1 MLSRH
6 QTSWLVE
13 HAVLSL
19 VLMAVGT
26 LTLGTGTG
34 LAQQPY
40 DPQFAVAPE
49 QLPAPQ
55 GPLVT
60 EVRITGNETV
70 KEDTVLSY
78 LRTRKDRL
86 YDPETLQAD
95 KRRLTSSG
103 LFREVRIYTQ
113 QAAEGMV
120 VTFEVFERPTIRAI
134 EFRGNRGITDRTLLK
149 QCGLKVGDSMN
160 FYAIE
165 EARRKIEDYY
175 RSKGFPKAEISI
187 IEGNEPEHRSA
198 VFGVAEGTLQRIEKV
213 EFVGNTFVSAK
224 RLETQI
230 QSKPGYLYYL
240 LRGKVDRSKIEA
252 DVEKLT
258 AYYRSFGFFKA
269 RIGRELDFDENN
281 KWLTLRF
288 VIDEG
293 PQFVVRNVSVL
304 GNSLFETVALES
316 SLNLHSGEYFNQGK
330 MDRDVNT
337 LRDVYGGQGYIFA
350 DVKAEPRFSFENPG
364 ELDLVYNVTE
374 GEQFR
379 VGKINVHIAGEFPH
393 TRESVILDRLSIRP
407 GDIVDIREV
416 RSSERRLKSSQLFE
430 TDPQSGKEPRVVIKP
445 PDLNDTGG
453 IAKQQRPGTVRGQS
467 PDPNE
472 LDIDIY
478 VDPVPDPS
486 EPRQFSP
493 SPYGPL
499 PYGPSR

>member
-1 MLSRH
+1 MPSRNP
-6 QTSWLVE
+6 TSWLVE
-13 HAVLSL
+13 RVVLSL
-19 VLMAVGT
+19 ALLAFGTCVGQ
-26 LTLGTGTG
+26 
-34 LAQQPY
+34 AQSPY
-40 DPQFAVAPE
+40 DPQSSVAPE

-55 GPLVT
+55 GPLVAQ
-60 EVRITGNETV
+60 VRITGNETV
-70 KEDTVLSY
+70 KEDTIFSY

-86 YDPETLQAD
+86 FDPETLQAD

-113 QAAEGMV
+113 EAAEGMV
-120 VTFEVFERPTIRAI
+120 VTFEVFERPTIREI
-134 EFRGNRGITDRTLLK
+134 EFRGNRGLTDRTLLK
-149 QCGLKVGDSMN
+149 QCGLKVGDALN

-187 IEGNEPEHRSA
+187 IEGNEAEHRAA
-198 VFGVAEGTLQRIEKV
+198 VFAVAEGPLQRIEKV
-213 EFVGNTFVSAK
+213 EFVGNQFVSGK

-240 LRGKVDRSKIEA
+240 LRGKVDLSKVEA

-269 RIGRELDFDENN
+269 RIGRELDFDDDN

-293 PQFVVRNVSVL
+293 PQFVVRNVSVF
-304 GNSLFETVALES
+304 GNSLFDTPALEG
-316 SLNLHSGEYFNQGK
+316 SLNLQSGQYFNQGK

-350 DVKAEPRFSFENPG
+350 DIKAEPRFSFENPG

-379 VGKINVHIAGEFPH
+379 VGRINVHIAGEFPH

-416 RSSERRLKSSQLFE
+416 RSSERRLKASQLFE
-430 TDPQSGKEPRVVIKP
+430 TDPQTGKEPRVVIRP
-445 PDLNDTGG
+445 PDLNDART
-453 IAKQQRPGTVRGQS
+453 ATQPQSNGTVRGQS
-467 PDPNE
+467 PDYRE

-478 VDPVPDPS
+478 VDPNPLQTERPQS
-486 EPRQFSP
+486 AP
-493 SPYGPL
+493 SPYGTSPYRTST
-499 PYGPSR
+499 YGPLR

>member
-1 MLSRH
+1 MLSRN

-13 HAVLSL
+13 RVVLSL
-19 VLMAVGT
+19 VVMAFGT
-26 LTLGTGTG
+26 SAG
-34 LAQQPY
+34 LAQQPNG
-40 DPQFAVAPE
+40 PQFPAAPG
-49 QLPAPQ
+49 QLPTPQ
-55 GPLVT
+55 EPLVA

-70 KEDTVLSY
+70 KQDTVLSY
-78 LRTRKDRL
+78 LRTRKDRQF
-86 YDPETLQAD
+86 DPETLQAD

-113 QAAEGMV
+113 PAAEGVV

-134 EFRGNRGITDRTLLK
+134 EFRGNRGITERTLLK
-149 QCGLKVGDSMN
+149 QCGLTVGDSLN
-160 FYAIE
+160 FYAIG
-165 EARRKIEDYY
+165 EARRKVEDYY

-187 IEGNEPEHRSA
+187 IEGDQPEHRAA
-198 VFGVAEGTLQRIEKV
+198 VFAVAEGPLQRIEKV

-240 LRGKVDRSKIEA
+240 FRGKVDRSKIEA
-252 DVEKLT
+252 DAEQLT

-269 RIGRELDFDENN
+269 RVGRELEFDDNN

-304 GNSLFETVALES
+304 GNSTFDTAALQA
-316 SLNLHSGEYFNQGK
+316 SLNLQSGQYFQQGK
-330 MDRDVNT
+330 MERDVNT

-379 VGKINVHIAGEFPH
+379 VGRINVHIAGEFPH

-416 RSSERRLKSSQLFE
+416 RSSERRLKASQLFE
-430 TDPQSGKEPRVVIKP
+430 TDPQTGKEPRVVIRP
-445 PDLNDTGG
+445 PDLNDTRT
-453 IAKQQRPGTVRGQS
+453 ATQPPRPGTVRGQS
-467 PDPNE
+467 PDRHQ
-472 LDIDIY
+472 LDIDVY
-478 VDPVPDPS
+478 V
-486 EPRQFSP
+486 EPML
-493 SPYGPL
+493 PL
-499 PYGPSR
+499 FAPTPQGPSR

>member
-13 HAVLSL
+13 RLMLAL
-19 VLMAVGT
+19 VVVAFGT
-26 LTLGTGTG
+26 SASV
-34 LAQQPY
+34 AQPPY
-40 DPQFAVAPE
+40 DPNLPQFSVAPE
-49 QLPAPQ
+49 QLPVPQAQ
-55 GPLVT
+55 GPLVA

-70 KEDTVLSY
+70 KQDTVLSY

-86 YDPETLQAD
+86 YDGETLQAD

-113 QAAEGMV
+113 EAAEGMI
-120 VTFEVFERPTIRAI
+120 VTFEVFERPTIRTI

-149 QCGLKVGDSMN
+149 QCGLTVGDALN

-165 EARRKIEDYY
+165 EARRKVEDYY

-187 IEGNEPEHRSA
+187 VEGNEPEHRAA
-198 VFGVAEGTLQRIEKV
+198 VFAVAEGPLQRIENV
-213 EFVGNTFVSAK
+213 EFVGNTFVSGK

-230 QSKPGYLYYL
+230 QSKPGYFYYL
-240 LRGKVDRSKIEA
+240 FRGKVDQSKIEA

-293 PQFVVRNVSVL
+293 PQFVVRNVSVF
-304 GNSLFETVALES
+304 GNSIFDTPALEG
-316 SLNLHSGEYFNQGK
+316 SLNLQSGQFFQQGK

-337 LRDVYGGQGYIFA
+337 LRDIYGGQGYIFA

-379 VGKINVHIAGEFPH
+379 VGRINVHIAGEFPH

-430 TDPQSGKEPRVVIKP
+430 TDPQTGKEPRVVIRP
-445 PDLNDTGG
+445 PDLNDTRT
-453 IAKQQRPGTVRGQS
+453 ANQPQSSGTVRGQS
-467 PDPNE
+467 PESRE
-472 LDIDIY
+472 LEIDVY
-478 VDPVPDPS
+478 VDPVPS
-486 EPRQFSP
+486 EQRPPPFAP
-493 SPYGPL
+493 TPYVPW
-499 PYGPSR
+499 R

>member
-1 MLSRH
+1 MLSRN
-6 QTSWLVE
+6 QTTSLVE
-13 HAVLSL
+13 RVMLSL
-19 VLMAVGT
+19 VVVAFGT
-26 LTLGTGTG
+26 CAAF
-34 LAQQPY
+34 AQQPFG
-40 DPQFAVAPE
+40 PQPGVASEP
-49 QLPAPQ
+49 LPAPQ
-55 GPLVT
+55 SLLVA

-70 KEDTVLSY
+70 KRDTILSY
-78 LRTRKDRL
+78 LRTRQDRQF
-86 YDPETLQAD
+86 DPETLQAD

-113 QAAEGMV
+113 QAAAGMV
-120 VTFEVFERPTIRAI
+120 VTFEIFERPTIRAI
-134 EFRGNRGITDRTLLK
+134 EFRGNRGLSDRALLK
-149 QCGLKVGDSMN
+149 QCGLAVGDALN

-165 EARRKIEDYY
+165 EARRKIEDHY
-175 RSKGFPKAEISI
+175 RSKGFPKAEITI
-187 IEGNEPEHRSA
+187 LEGNEPEHRAA
-198 VFGVAEGTLQRIEKV
+198 VFAVAEGPLQRISKV

-240 LRGKVDRSKIEA
+240 FRGKVDLSKIEA

-269 RIGRELDFDENN
+269 RIGRELDFDDNN

-304 GNSLFETVALES
+304 GNSTFDTAALEN
-316 SLNLHSGEYFNQGK
+316 SLNLQSGQYFHQGK
-330 MDRDVNT
+330 MTRDVNT

-364 ELDLVYNVTE
+364 ELDLVYNITE
-374 GEQFR
+374 GQQFR
-379 VGKINVHIAGEFPH
+379 VGRINVHIAGEFPH

-416 RSSERRLKSSQLFE
+416 RSSERRLKASQLFE
-430 TDPQSGKEPRVVIKP
+430 TDPASGKEPRVVIRP

-453 IAKQQRPGTVRGQS
+453 IAQQPRPGAVRGQS
-467 PDPNE
+467 PDRHE
-472 LDIDIY
+472 LDIDVY
-478 VDPVPDPS
+478 VDPAPS
-486 EPRQFSP
+486 QFAPSSYGP
-493 SPYGPL
+493 SPYGP
-499 PYGPSR
+499 SR